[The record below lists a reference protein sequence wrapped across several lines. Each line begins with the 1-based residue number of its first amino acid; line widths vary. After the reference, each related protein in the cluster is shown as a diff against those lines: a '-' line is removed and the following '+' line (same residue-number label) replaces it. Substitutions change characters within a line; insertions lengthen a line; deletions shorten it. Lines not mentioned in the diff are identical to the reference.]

1 MIIIDITKDYL
12 EMFTAKKDIEDLLI
26 SSGEIKTRFE
36 ISEFINY
43 LDFGKHIYW
52 ESSDNIYPFSII
64 DTPNER
70 YVFIVIEDG
79 KKTDALFSALEDID
93 YDFSNLIKKDA
104 MEISA
109 EEIVDRPHFIINNE
123 FYYKR

>member
-26 SSGEIKTRFE
+26 SSGEIETRFE
-36 ISEFINY
+36 IPEFINY
-43 LDFGKHIYW
+43 LDFGKYIYW

-79 KKTDALFSALEDID
+79 KKTDALFSALGDID
-93 YDFSNLIKKDA
+93 YDFSNLIKKNA

-109 EEIVDRPHFIINNE
+109 EEIVDKPHFIINNE
-123 FYYKR
+123 FYYRK